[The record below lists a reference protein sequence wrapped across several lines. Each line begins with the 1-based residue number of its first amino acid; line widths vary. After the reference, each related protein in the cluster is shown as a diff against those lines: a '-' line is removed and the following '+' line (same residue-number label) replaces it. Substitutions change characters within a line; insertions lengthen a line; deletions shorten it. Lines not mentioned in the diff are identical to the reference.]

1 MDGKMKPRAHQQAI
15 SGMGGK
21 LQPHEN
27 RNDFW
32 SEKSTINGIGKLFD
46 MMETSQ

>member
-1 MDGKMKPRAHQQAI
+1 MPLILQRIGPVMDGKMKPRAHQQAI

-27 RNDFW
+27 RNDF
-32 SEKSTINGIGKLFD
+32 
-46 MMETSQ
+46 